1 MRVAAAVRP
10 WLAGAR
16 RSLVV
21 TVLAAL
27 TLTAAAVP
35 AYAEVGVTTVST
47 IGTWIRYDDFM
58 VVGTPSNPAPPIN
71 RWEIQGDGH
80 FSLNSEWAN
89 SGSQYAYLRTNG
101 SMNSFV
107 RTTFDFPSRN
117 MRGCTA
123 WFAGPGRDQGCQG
136 RTTRLGTRQPG
147 GSGLP
152 VPHGPSQPGVG
163 HAVRQGCALR
173 MGSGDRGG
181 DIAPRRTSTGYRRHR
196 HPRRRFPDPVL
207 DLTRS

>member
-27 TLTAAAVP
+27 TLAAAAVP

-123 WFAGPGRDQGCQG
+123 WFAVRAVTKDARVGLLVWEPGNPVGAVYRFHTVRPSQGWVMLSAKGVPFEWG
-136 RTTRLGTRQPG
+136 RETEAAISLLGGLQPG
-147 GSGLP
+147 T
-152 VPHGPSQPGVG
+152 GVT
-163 HAVRQGCALR
+163 
-173 MGSGDRGG
+173 
-181 DIAPRRTSTGYRRHR
+181 DIRVDDFRIQCWT
-196 HPRRRFPDPVL
+196 
-207 DLTRS
+207 